1 MREPSS
7 ISQQRYPIDV
17 RTIFM
22 QICTF
27 SRGACFGL
35 GNILLNS
42 YVNSY
47 YFKNKNKMI
56 FIMN

>member
-42 YVNSY
+42 YANIILIIS
-47 YFKNKNKMI
+47 NKNKI
-56 FIMN
+56 FMN

>member
-1 MREPSS
+1 MLMREPSS
-7 ISQQRYPIDV
+7 ISQQRYPADV

-42 YVNSY
+42 YVNIL
-47 YFKNKNKMI
+47 F
-56 FIMN
+56 